1 MRTQYPNV
9 AADFARQLADRAHA
23 LRLLILRTHAAAGQ
37 GHLGS
42 SLSIVEILVALM
54 SSGIDT
60 GHWAEGAPH
69 GDRIVLSKGHAALA
83 FYCALTQVGVV
94 PQHALESFSRNGGEL
109 EPHPN
114 EHTLPAVQA
123 STGSLGQGLSIGL
136 GLAFGS
142 RMCGRD
148 DSCFVIL
155 GDGELNEGQCWEAA
169 IAAAQLQLGNLVA
182 VVDANGFQQDGPMD
196 EIMPIPGMAAAW
208 RALGWETADVDGH
221 DCSALLGTLAAVNA
235 ASTDRPKLIV
245 ARTVKGRG
253 VPFLE
258 HTTDSHFPPPLTEVE
273 IAIVDQL
280 VAKRSADVRW

>member
-1 MRTQYPNV
+1 MRTEYANV
-9 AADFARQLADRAHA
+9 AADFARQLAERAHA

-60 GHWAEGAPH
+60 GGWAEGAPY

-83 FYCALTQVGVV
+83 FYCALAQAGVV
-94 PQHALESFSRNGGEL
+94 PEQALESFSRNGGEL

-114 EHTLPAVQA
+114 ERTLPAVQA

-136 GLAFGS
+136 GLAYGS
-142 RMCGRD
+142 RMLGRG
-148 DSCFVIL
+148 DSCFVLL

-169 IAAAQLQLGNLVA
+169 IAAAQLGLGNLV
-182 VVDANGFQQDGPMD
+182 VIIDANGLQQDGFMD
-196 EIMPIPGMAAAW
+196 EIMPIPDMTTAW
-208 RALGWETADVDGH
+208 RALGWETAEIDGH
-221 DCSALLGTLAAVNA
+221 DCAALLGALAAAHA
-235 ASTDRPKLIV
+235 AAPGRPKLIV

-258 HTTDSHFPPPLTEVE
+258 NTPESHFPPPLTEAE
-273 IAIVDQL
+273 IAIVDKL
-280 VAKRSADVRW
+280 AAGRFADVRR